1 MKDPAVGV
9 TLWAP
14 DIQPQHCCIQRLQV
28 STSDPQQKY
37 RKGSGITVLKPLY
50 GALVKRN
57 GAVVKQE
64 VELHSGDVIGLGQ
77 NYLFMFKDPNTEIL
91 GSCHNVAHPWLC
103 EPPQPHPPT
112 SFPLDQTCMLSTS
125 EGSGTPCAAESILP
139 CLRDTNG
146 QELILFYDVEH
157 ETRVLEE
164 IISKVD
170 HHEDLHKLAPSF
182 LMCLCLQ
189 QSATHF
195 PMTDLRQLLL
205 HIASEVQIAVLVRFR
220 F

>member
-1 MKDPAVGV
+1 M
-9 TLWAP
+9 
-14 DIQPQHCCIQRLQV
+14 
-28 STSDPQQKY
+28 
-37 RKGSGITVLKPLY
+37 VLKPLY

-195 PMTDLRQLLL
+195 PMTDLRRLLL